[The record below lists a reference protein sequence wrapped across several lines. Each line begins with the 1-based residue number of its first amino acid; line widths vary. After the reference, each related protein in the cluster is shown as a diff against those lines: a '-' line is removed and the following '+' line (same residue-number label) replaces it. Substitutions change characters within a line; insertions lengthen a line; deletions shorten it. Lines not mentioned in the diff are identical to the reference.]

1 MSIRACFKFGKA
13 RCWRASLRAWTLVE
27 MMVALAIFS
36 LGMAALCSFYLFSIR
51 SLASMAN
58 YASLD
63 AENREAMDRLTQ
75 EIRQA
80 TAVENCITN
89 GDSTSITVLEP
100 DTNGDAI
107 PVTYLFSA
115 TNSEL
120 SRITG
125 GDSTVLLTNC
135 DLLNFELFQRNPS
148 NGNYGVFPVASSDWT
163 QTVKVVQL
171 TWKTARSLPS
181 GLVNSENIQTARIVI
196 RKQQNN

>member
-1 MSIRACFKFGKA
+1 
-13 RCWRASLRAWTLVE
+13 
-27 MMVALAIFS
+27 MMIALAIFS
-36 LGMAALCSFYLFSIR
+36 LGMAALGSFYLFSIR

-63 AENREAMDRLTQ
+63 QENRQAMDRLTQ

-80 TAVENCITN
+80 TAVENCTTN
-89 GDSTSITVLEP
+89 GDSTSITILEP
-100 DTNGDAI
+100 DTNGNDI

-115 TNSEL
+115 ANSEL
-120 SRITG
+120 CRIAG

-171 TWKTARSLPS
+171 TWETARSLPS

-196 RKQQNN
+196 RKQQDH